1 MAGHRDGLVLIR
13 QSLRTRERVLIGT
26 EWKYRPRKMQVY
38 AWQLSI
44 LFLAGAVLCMISGMI
59 FLVWS
64 AVAEDVGRGKGFDDN
79 GKVSNIRFVVLFDE
93 TNTY

>member
-1 MAGHRDGLVLIR
+1 
-13 QSLRTRERVLIGT
+13 
-26 EWKYRPRKMQVY
+26 MQVY

-79 GKVSNIRFVVLFDE
+79 GKPSSSDWAKQRCTTRFQKEATLMIEDSD
-93 TNTY
+93 